1 MPILKINNKEY
12 KIKRSR
18 SIDWDIPTP
27 KKFFI
32 RNRDYNNEHEIL
44 EKKKIERIKN
54 NNKRLIDF

>member
-32 RNRDYNNEHEIL
+32 RNREYNNEHEI
-44 EKKKIERIKN
+44 
-54 NNKRLIDF
+54 